1 MAKEYASDGIH
12 VGHVV
17 VDGAIGGE
25 KIRKRFPNLAD
36 REDRLISI
44 EGIVDGF
51 VFLYRQPRRAWSF
64 ELRCANLAR
73 ELVIPAPPPSVGL
86 PNPERLW
93 HDVLPASAG
102 ICFQEDP
109 CPPSRPRPPS
119 SNSILFRDA
128 FGTPAMREVFSD
140 FSLISRYAEVE
151 IALAKAEARCGVIP
165 AQAAD
170 EIAKRTDVSTLDFD
184 LLRQETDIVGYPILP
199 LVHQMVKQCGD
210 AGRYVHWGATTQD
223 IMDTAVILQ
232 VRAGLEIIED
242 DIAALRGI
250 LAGLSKRYRD
260 TPMAGRTHLQQALP
274 VTFGYKTAIWLAMF
288 DRHAERLAQLKPRV
302 LVGQF
307 AGAAGTLA
315 SLGDKGFE
323 VQKALCDE
331 LGLGVPVSTWHVARD
346 GLAEAI
352 NFLALVTGSLGK
364 IALDIMMMAS
374 TEFGEVYEPFVKG
387 RGASSTMPQKRN
399 PISSELMLAAAKGV
413 RQHAGLMLDAMVQDF
428 ERATGPWHAEW
439 MAIPES
445 FVLTAGSLHQAR
457 FALGGLIVDE
467 KKMAENLDISRGLIV
482 AEAVMMGLAPDLGRQ
497 EAHDVVYDA
506 CRVANEK
513 GMTLADALSADP
525 RVSARIDR
533 ATIDRLTSP
542 RNYLGLAPE
551 MVDRVL
557 ASSKR

>member
-1 MAKEYASDGIH
+1 MAA
-12 VGHVV
+12 
-17 VDGAIGGE
+17 
-25 KIRKRFPNLAD
+25 FPT
-36 REDRLISI
+36 STT
-44 EGIVDGF
+44 
-51 VFLYRQPRRAWSF
+51 
-64 ELRCANLAR
+64 
-73 ELVIPAPPPSVGL
+73 
-86 PNPERLW
+86 
-93 HDVLPASAG
+93 VL
-102 ICFQEDP
+102 D
-109 CPPSRPRPPS
+109 
-119 SNSILFRDA
+119 SILFRDA

-140 FSLISRYAEVE
+140 FSLITRYAEVE
-151 IALAKAEARCGVIP
+151 IALARAEARCGVIP
-165 AQAAD
+165 AQAAE
-170 EIAKRTDVSTLDFD
+170 EIAKRADVSTLDFE

-199 LVHQMVKQCGD
+199 LVHQMAKQCGD

-223 IMDTAVILQ
+223 IMDTAVVLQ
-232 VRAGLEIIED
+232 IRAGLAIID
-242 DIAALRGI
+242 SDIAALRGI
-250 LAGLSKRYRD
+250 LAGLARRYRD

-274 VTFGYKTAIWLAMF
+274 VTFGYKCAIWLAMF
-288 DRHAERLAQLKPRV
+288 DRHTERLAQLKPRV

-323 VQKALCDE
+323 VQKALCEE

-346 GLAEAI
+346 GFAEAI

-364 IALDIMMMAS
+364 VALDIMMMAS

-445 FVLTAGSLHQAR
+445 FVLTAGSLNQAK

-467 KKMAENLDISRGLIV
+467 KKMADNLDISRGLIV

-506 CRVANEK
+506 CRVANDR
-513 GMTLADALSADP
+513 GMTLADALSADS

-533 ATIDRLTSP
+533 ATIERLTSP
-542 RNYLGLAPE
+542 KNYLGLAPE

-557 ASSKR
+557 AASKR